1 MKNELVDFADS
12 DGQILQDTYGRNTE
26 WINASGNPIS
36 SFYGYVVDDTKPLPN
51 EYWDTPYFPINGKSE
66 QVIVKDLNGDG
77 IISDSDKT
85 VLGDPYP
92 DLVWSMTNDFKI
104 KNFDLSFMIQGS
116 HGSQV
121 RNVGDQYFYTHWQ
134 GGTIDQG
141 AELAVQNELISHP
154 TFLQDR
160 VLTNDIVQG
169 AGYLSLR
176 NVNVGYSF
184 PKGFVSK
191 FGLESLRLYATGQN
205 LIYYTMDENYHG
217 FNPEHS
223 DSNTDAVL
231 TSGGQRAGTPQY
243 RTMTLGLNID
253 F

>member
-1 MKNELVDFADS
+1 
-12 DGQILQDTYGRNTE
+12 
-26 WINASGNPIS
+26 
-36 SFYGYVVDDTKPLPN
+36 
-51 EYWDTPYFPINGKSE
+51 KSE